1 MERDYA
7 QEGEMWYNGIVQVS
21 NADRAKGTV
30 ATGVRRE
37 TSGGEKEREQGRL
50 IVR

>member
-7 QEGEMWYNGIVQVS
+7 QEGEMWYNDIVQVS

-30 ATGVRRE
+30 ATSVKRG
-37 TSGGEKEREQGRL
+37 TSGGEKEGKGRQVF
-50 IVR
+50 VR